1 MMKQASLILAIAGT
15 SALGPLCMTAPV
27 QAKTAA
33 EWTCS
38 EFLEVPKAARP
49 HVVYFM
55 TGLHKSDKL
64 GSADIA
70 AKDFSQ
76 PIGKIVDTCEKDQSK
91 SLWDAIVNHFYWR
104 AMEIP

>member
-1 MMKQASLILAIAGT
+1 MMKQASLFMAIASA
-15 SALGPLCMTAPV
+15 SALGAFWVSAPA

-55 TGLHKSDKL
+55 AGMHKSEKL
-64 GSADIA
+64 SSADIA
-70 AKDFSQ
+70 AKDFNQ

-91 SLWDAIVNHFYWR
+91 SLWDAILNHFYWR